1 LSLDPRVRLWPFMRR
16 AEEARLRVA
25 PCRLSYYLGAKD
37 QSTRYRYCPI
47 LSLPTSFKDA
57 RETVPDTRSFE

>member
-1 LSLDPRVRLWPFMRR
+1 MRR

-47 LSLPTSFKDA
+47 PSLPTSFKDA
-57 RETVPDTRSFE
+57 CETVPDTRSFE